1 MKKRWM
7 SGTLALLLAGTTVA
21 SMMPAVSV
29 KAEGNT
35 ATGTTYYV
43 DSKEGNDSNDGTAE
57 NKAFQTLDKVNALDL
72 APGDTVLLKK
82 GSVFED
88 QALKFTKED
97 SGTAE
102 APVRISVY
110 GEGNRPQINTNGHG
124 QWDLNYG
131 TPLDNQNHKWKGK
144 VSSSILIEDTE
155 YLEIDGLELTNDRK
169 SSTDAETGKEYND
182 AYAMDRTG
190 VAGVA
195 KDNGTVDHIVLNDL
209 YIHDVTGNVYN
220 KHMTNGGIYFIVEK
234 PTNEGKTGIA
244 RYNDVQIRNCSL
256 NKVNRWGI
264 AVGYTYQWGQFQT
277 AELPDATMAKYGS
290 SNVVIE
296 NNYLNHV
303 GGDAITT
310 MYLDR
315 PMVQYNVSENAAEQI
330 NTTDYSKNQPSLD
343 ANGNVNGTQ
352 GVGAGRVAAG
362 IWPWKCKN
370 AIFQYNECFTT
381 LNASRGNGDGQ
392 PWDADYGDGTN
403 YQYNYS
409 HGNTAS
415 TIMFCGPE
423 SINNTFRYNISQYE
437 DMGPLDPAGNTGNCQ
452 VYNNTF
458 YIKEGLDTIWSTVH
472 RNNGPVDMENN
483 IFYFASKTPVKVRDW
498 NPENVGNKTYS
509 NNLYYNITN
518 LPNDAAAVKVDANT
532 NTKVLVDPGS
542 GPRAVAKDNSARKH
556 EDPTATTV
564 FDGYKLA
571 ENSPAINAGKVVVDR
586 NGYTIDHDFFG
597 HKITAVPEIGAAE
610 SDAVAALVLRSNVYT
625 VSGTTVSDLPKNT
638 TVEDFLKNVIIDAGV
653 TVTIKEGEKELTA
666 TDIVKGG
673 ATITLSYEG
682 MKSVTYTVV
691 ASSDKELKDCYYEVK
706 GTTMSV
712 PYTDNNP
719 ATVKEVKANITVAD
733 TATVSVLNGENELA
747 DIDNVTA
754 GMILRITAENGDTND
769 YIIAQKNTY
778 NWTLDYVNGQQGN
791 VWFGQIKDGS
801 GDWANMTAVDK
812 DGWPNWATHTYYG
825 PGIDAPQ
832 GTITTTNPSV
842 HGLLSAPPSTDISTA
857 MAYRVPKS
865 GTVTFNVKDDE
876 PYLRQ
881 SGNANGIVTLGL
893 FVNDTEK
900 ESVTLV
906 KSQEKVGEWEK
917 PVELE
922 VAQGDI
928 IRVVAKCNENP
939 TKPSAHITPII
950 TYVDK
955 AAADTKAPTVPT
967 EVTVTDITTTTAKV
981 TWTAPTDNVGVAGY
995 NVYVNDS
1002 ETPVNGA
1009 TLVTGTEYVL
1019 ESLTAG
1025 TEYKVTVKAVNA
1037 AGKVSEGAVH
1047 TFTTAPSAPTEVTVT
1062 DVTATAAK
1070 VTWKAPADND
1080 SVVGYKVYLNN
1091 VQVNKEL
1098 VTTTEYDLSEL
1109 KETTDYSVTV
1119 CSVNAAGKESEKSAE
1134 VTFKTQKTEEP
1145 TDTVKPSVPGNVV
1158 VPEASI
1164 TQTGATITWEA
1175 STDNVA
1181 VTGYNVYMN
1190 DTKVNATP
1198 VTVTTYNLTGLT
1210 AGTEYAVTVTA
1221 VDAAGNESAGSD
1233 QATFTTLAADETKD
1247 SVAPS
1252 VPGNVVVPEA
1262 SITQTGAKITW
1273 EESTDDTAVV
1283 GYNVYVN
1290 EAKVNDEPVKGL
1302 ELELTGLTPDTE
1314 YTVTVTAVD
1323 ATENESGRSAAF
1335 TFTTLKNEEPA
1346 PEKPSAPINVKV
1358 TDIKWRT
1365 AKVTWEAAP
1374 ERAAVK
1380 KYNVYLNDVK
1390 VKSTDE
1396 TECLLENLTGDTLY
1410 AVAVTAM
1417 AEDGTESDKAVL
1429 EEVTEEEIE
1438 KGKFKTQVDKEEL
1451 QETAKNVD
1459 KVLENKE
1466 NYTEESLKNLQDAY
1480 NNCQKVLEDKNATLD
1495 QVDEAKKALKKAFDD
1510 LKTKDDGKKDD
1521 GKKDDGKQDDGK
1533 QDDGKQDDG
1542 KKEDPKKD
1550 PTPTPGPV
1558 TPTPTTTPTP
1568 STTPQSGAKP
1578 AASSGNTNTGST
1590 NAGGTTTGST
1600 STARAAK
1607 TGDTANAAAWLF
1619 TLAASAVAG
1628 TVIVKRKRED

>member
-43 DSKEGNDSNDGTAE
+43 DSKEGKNSNDGTAE
-57 NKAFQTLDKVNALDL
+57 NKAFQTLDKVNELNL
-72 APGDTVLLKK
+72 EPGDTVLLKR

-102 APVRISVY
+102 APVRISAY

-124 QWDLNYG
+124 QWELNYG
-131 TPLDNQNHKWKGK
+131 TPLDNQNHKWKGT

-155 YLEIDGLELTNDRK
+155 YIEIEGLELTNDRN
-169 SSTDAETGKEYND
+169 SATDTEKDKAYND

-209 YIHDVTGNVYN
+209 YIHNVTGNVYN
-220 KHMTNGGIYFIVEK
+220 KHMTNGGIYFIVAK
-234 PTNEGKTGIA
+234 PTNEGATGIA
-244 RYNDVQIRNCSL
+244 RYNDVKITNCSL
-256 NKVNRWGI
+256 DTVNRWGI
-264 AVGYTYQWGQFQT
+264 AVGYTYQWRQFT
-277 AELPDATMAKYGS
+277 TGALSDATMAKYGS

-330 NTTDYSKNQPSLD
+330 NFKDYSKNQPSLD

-352 GVGAGRVAAG
+352 GVGAGRVAAA

-370 AIFQYNECFTT
+370 AIFQYNECFRT
-381 LNASRGNGDGQ
+381 LNASNGNGDGQ

-458 YIKEGLDTIWSTVH
+458 YIKEGLNTIWH
-472 RNNGPVDMENN
+472 RSHGNGGPVDMENN
-483 IFYFASKTPVKVRDW
+483 IFYFAGNSPVAVNDW
-498 NPENVGNKTYS
+498 NPSGNKTFS
-509 NNLYYNITN
+509 NNLYYNVTTY
-518 LPNDAAAVKVDANT
+518 PNDANAVKANAG
-532 NTKVLVDPGS
+532 TKVLVDAGS
-542 GPRAVAKDNSARKH
+542 GPDSVATDKSARRH

-625 VSGTTVSDLPKNT
+625 VTGTNVSDLPKNT
-638 TVEDFLKNVIIDAGV
+638 TVKDFLENVIVDTGV
-653 TVTIKEGEKELTA
+653 TITIKEGETELTG

-682 MKSVTYTVV
+682 MESVTYTVV
-691 ASSDKELKDCYYEVK
+691 ASSDKELKGCFYEVK
-706 GTTMSV
+706 GIEVRV
-712 PYTDNNP
+712 PYTENNP
-719 ATVKEVKANITVAD
+719 TTVKEMKANVTVAD
-733 TATVSVLNGENELA
+733 TATVSVLNGGAELA
-747 DIDNVTA
+747 DSDAVAA
-754 GMILRITAENGDTND
+754 GMTLRITAEDGTTND
-769 YIIAQKNTY
+769 FAITQKNEY
-778 NWTLDYVNGQQGN
+778 NWTFDFVRGQQGN

-801 GDWANMTAVDK
+801 SGWTNMTTIDS

-832 GTITTTNPSV
+832 NTNTTTDPTV
-842 HGLLSAPPSTDISTA
+842 HGLLSAPPRTDISTA

-865 GTVTFNVKDDE
+865 GTVSFKIRDDE

-881 SGNANGIVTLGL
+881 SPNTGGTVTLSL
-893 FVNDTEK
+893 YVNGEEK
-900 ESVTLV
+900 KSLTLET
-906 KSQEKVGEWEK
+906 SRQKVGNWEQ
-917 PVELE
+917 PEEIAVSR
-922 VAQGDI
+922 GDM
-928 IRVVAKCNENP
+928 IRVVTKCNGNP
-939 TKPSAHITPII
+939 SKPSVHVTPII

-955 AAADTKAPTVPT
+955 AAADTEVPT
-967 EVTVTDITTTTAKV
+967 APSEVTATDITTTTAKV
-981 TWTAPTDNVGVAGY
+981 TWTASTDNVGVAGY

-1002 ETPVNGA
+1002 ETPVNGE
-1009 TLVTGTEYVL
+1009 TLVTGTEYAL

-1025 TEYKVTVKAVNA
+1025 TEYKVTVKAVDA
-1037 AGKVSEGAVH
+1037 AGNVSEGAVY
-1047 TFTTAPSAPTEVTVT
+1047 TFTTKNAADTEAPTAPGNVAVT
-1062 DVTATAAK
+1062 DVTTTTAK
-1070 VTWKAPADND
+1070 VTWSEATDNVG
-1080 SVVGYKVYLNN
+1080 VVGYNVYLNEAK
-1091 VQVNKEL
+1091 VNETL
-1098 VTTTEYDLSEL
+1098 ITTTEYDLTALTE
-1109 KETTDYSVTV
+1109 ETAYSVR
-1119 CSVNAAGKESEKSAE
+1119 
-1134 VTFKTQKTEEP
+1134 
-1145 TDTVKPSVPGNVV
+1145 
-1158 VPEASI
+1158 
-1164 TQTGATITWEA
+1164 
-1175 STDNVA
+1175 
-1181 VTGYNVYMN
+1181 
-1190 DTKVNATP
+1190 
-1198 VTVTTYNLTGLT
+1198 
-1210 AGTEYAVTVTA
+1210 VTA
-1221 VDAAGNESAGSD
+1221 VDAAENESARSEAATFTTPKTQDTEAPSVPAGVTASD
-1233 QATFTTLAADETKD
+1233 VTRTGAKITWTASTDNVGVAGYNVYLGESRVNTSPVTVTEYELSGLTANTEYTVTVSAVDAAGIESARSEAATFTTLAAEEEKD
-1247 SVAPS
+1247 NEAPS
-1252 VPGNVVVPEA
+1252 VPAGVTA
-1262 SITQTGAKITW
+1262 SDVTQTGAKITW
-1273 EESTDDTAVV
+1273 TAAADNVGV
-1283 GYNVYVN
+1283 AGYNVYVD
-1290 EAKVNDEPVKGL
+1290 ETKVNTDKLVEAL

-1314 YTVTVTAVD
+1314 YTVTVSAVD
-1323 ATENESGRSAAF
+1323 AAGNESGRSAAF

-1346 PEKPSAPINVKV
+1346 PEKPSAPTNVKV
-1358 TDIKWRT
+1358 SEITHTT
-1365 AKVTWEAAP
+1365 AIVTWEPAA
-1374 ERAAVK
+1374 ERAMVSG
-1380 KYNVYLNDVK
+1380 YNVYLDGKKQN
-1390 VKSTDE
+1390 E
-1396 TECLLENLTGDTLY
+1396 LPIEGTEYKLTGLTVGTRY
-1410 AVAVTAM
+1410 NVAVTVVDA
-1417 AEDGTESDKAVL
+1417 DGMESDRT
-1429 EEVTEEEIE
+1429 EEVEDTFIT
-1438 KGKFKTQVDKEEL
+1438 KADKDKL
-1451 QETAKNVD
+1451 QETAKDVD
-1459 KVLENKE
+1459 KVLENKG
-1466 NYTEESLKNLQDAY
+1466 NYTEESLKNLEEVYKKYQE
-1480 NNCQKVLEDKNATLD
+1480 VLNGDNVTQEEVEKANA
-1495 QVDEAKKALKKAFDD
+1495 EIKKAFDE
-1510 LKTKDDGKKDD
+1510 LKAKEDDKKDD
-1521 GKKDDGKQDDGK
+1521 GKK
-1533 QDDGKQDDG
+1533 DDGKQDDG

-1550 PTPTPGPV
+1550 PTPTPGPA

-1578 AASSGNTNTGST
+1578 ATPSGNTNTGST
-1590 NAGGTTTGST
+1590 GAGGTTTGST
-1600 STARAAK
+1600 SATRAAK

-1619 TLAASAVAG
+1619 TMAASAVAG

>member
-43 DSKEGNDSNDGTAE
+43 DSNGGNDSNEGTSE
-57 NKAFQTLDKVNALDL
+57 GKAFRTLDKVNALDL

-102 APVRISVY
+102 APVKISTY
-110 GEGNRPQINTNGHG
+110 GEGSRPQINTNGHG
-124 QWDLNYG
+124 LWELNYG
-131 TPLDNQNHKWKGK
+131 TPLDNQNHKWKGT
-144 VSSSILIEDTE
+144 VSSSILIEDAE
-155 YLEIDGLELTNDRK
+155 YLEIEGLELTNDRN
-169 SSTDAETGKEYND
+169 SATDTEKDKAYND

-209 YIHDVTGNVYN
+209 YIHNVTGNVYN
-220 KHMTNGGIYFIVEK
+220 KHMTNGGIYFIVAK
-234 PTNEGKTGIA
+234 PTNEGETGIA
-244 RYNDVQIRNCSL
+244 RYNDIQIRNCSL
-256 NKVNRWGI
+256 DTVNRWGI
-264 AVGYTYQWGQFQT
+264 AVGYTYQWRQFT
-277 AELPDATMAKYGS
+277 TGALSDATMAKYAS

-315 PMVQYNVSENAAEQI
+315 PLVQYNVSENAAEQI
-330 NTTDYSKNQPSLD
+330 NTKDYSQQQPSLD
-343 ANGNVNGTQ
+343 ANGNENGKQWVN
-352 GVGAGRVAAG
+352 AGRVAAA

-370 AIFQYNECFTT
+370 AIFQYNECFRT
-381 LNASRGNGDGQ
+381 LHASDGNGDGQ

-437 DMGPLDPAGNTGNCQ
+437 DMGPLDPAGNSGNCQ

-458 YIKEGLDTIWSTVH
+458 YIKEGLNTIWH
-472 RNNGPVDMENN
+472 RSHGNGGPVDMENN
-483 IFYFASKTPVKVRDW
+483 IFYFAGNTPVTVNDW
-498 NPENVGNKTYS
+498 NPSGNKTYS
-509 NNLYYNITN
+509 NNLYYNVSTY
-518 LPNDAAAVKVDANT
+518 PNDANAVKVNAGT
-532 NTKVLVDPGS
+532 PVLVNPGS
-542 GPRAVAKDNSARKH
+542 GPDSVAADKTVRKH
-556 EDPTATTV
+556 EDPNATTV

-586 NGYTIDHDFFG
+586 NGYSIDHDFFG

-625 VSGTTVSDLPKNT
+625 VTGTNVSDLPKNT
-638 TVEDFLKNVIIDAGV
+638 TVEDFLNNVIVDTGV
-653 TVTIKEGEKELTA
+653 TVTIKEGETELTG
-666 TDIVKGG
+666 TNIVKGG

-682 MKSVTYTVV
+682 MESVTYTVV
-691 ASSDKELKDCYYEVK
+691 ASSDKELKGCFYEVN
-706 GTTMSV
+706 GTEVRV
-712 PYTDNNP
+712 PYTEKNP
-719 ATVKEVKANITVAD
+719 TTVKEMKANVTVAD
-733 TATVSVLNGENELA
+733 TATVSVLNSEAELA
-747 DIDNVTA
+747 DTDTVAA
-754 GMILRITAENGDTND
+754 GMTLRITAEDGTTNNFA
-769 YIIAQKNTY
+769 ITQKNEY
-778 NWTLDYVNGQQGN
+778 NWTFDFVRGQQGN
-791 VWFGQIKDGS
+791 VWFGQIKDS
-801 GDWANMTAVDK
+801 SSDWSNMTTIDP

-832 GTITTTNPSV
+832 NTNTTTDPTV
-842 HGLLSAPPSTDISTA
+842 HGLLSAPPSKDISTA

-865 GTVTFNVKDDE
+865 GTVSFKIRDDE

-881 SGNANGIVTLGL
+881 SPNTGGTVTLSL
-893 FVNDTEK
+893 YVNGEEK
-900 ESVTLV
+900 KSLTLET
-906 KSQEKVGEWEK
+906 SRQKVGNWEQAEEI
-917 PVELE
+917 V
-922 VAQGDI
+922 VSCGDM
-928 IRVVAKCNENP
+928 IRVVTKCNGNP
-939 TKPSAHITPII
+939 SKPSVHVTPII

-955 AAADTKAPTVPT
+955 SAADTEAPTAPT
-967 EVTVTDITTTTAKV
+967 NVTTTDITTTTAKV

-1002 ETPVNGA
+1002 ETPVNGE

-1025 TEYKVTVKAVNA
+1025 TEYTVTVKAVNA

-1181 VTGYNVYMN
+1181 VSGYNVYMN

-1210 AGTEYAVTVTA
+1210 AGIEYTVTVTA

-1233 QATFTTLAADETKD
+1233 PATFTTLAADETKD

-1273 EESTDDTAVV
+1273 EESEDDTAVV

-1290 EAKVNDEPVKGL
+1290 EAKVNDESVKGL

-1374 ERAAVK
+1374 ERATVK

-1429 EEVTEEEIE
+1429 EEVIEEGIE

-1533 QDDGKQDDG
+1533 QDDGK
-1542 KKEDPKKD
+1542 KEDPKKD

-1578 AASSGNTNTGST
+1578 AAPSGNTNTGST

>member
-1 MKKRWM
+1 MKKKWM
-7 SGTLALLLAGTTVA
+7 SRTLALALAGTTVA
-21 SMMPAVSV
+21 SMVPTVPVNAKES
-29 KAEGNT
+29 A

-43 DSKEGNDSNDGTAE
+43 DSIGGKDSNDGTSE
-57 NKAFQTLDKVNALDL
+57 SKAFKTLDKVNDL
-72 APGDTVLLKK
+72 NLEPGDTVLLKK

-102 APVRISVY
+102 APVKISTY
-110 GEGNRPQINTNGHG
+110 GEGERPKINTNGHG
-124 QWDLNYG
+124 LWELNYG
-131 TPLDNQNHKWKGK
+131 TPLDNQNHKWKGT
-144 VSSSILIEDTE
+144 VSSSILIEDAE
-155 YLEIDGLELTNDRK
+155 YLEIEGLELTNDRN
-169 SSTDAETGKEYND
+169 SATDTEKDKAYND

-209 YIHDVTGNVYN
+209 YIHNVTGNVYN
-220 KHMTNGGIYFIVEK
+220 KHMTNGGIYFIVAK
-234 PTNEGKTGIA
+234 PTNEGETGIA
-244 RYNDVQIRNCSL
+244 RYNDIQIRNCSL
-256 NKVNRWGI
+256 DTVNRWGI
-264 AVGYTYQWGQFQT
+264 AVGYTYQWRQFT
-277 AELPDATMAKYGS
+277 TGALSDATMAKYAS

-315 PMVQYNVSENAAEQI
+315 PMVQYNVSENASEQI
-330 NTTDYSKNQPSLD
+330 NFKDYSKNQPSLD

-370 AIFQYNECFTT
+370 AIFQYNECFRT
-381 LNASRGNGDGQ
+381 LNASNGNGDGQ

-415 TIMFCGPE
+415 TIMFCGGE

-437 DMGPLDPAGNTGNCQ
+437 DMGPLDPAGNSGNCQ

-458 YIKEGLDTIWSTVH
+458 YIKEGLNTIWH
-472 RNNGPVDMENN
+472 RSHGNGGPVDMENN
-483 IFYFASKTPVKVRDW
+483 IFYFAGNTPVTVNDW
-498 NPENVGNKTYS
+498 NPSGNKTFR
-509 NNLYYNITN
+509 NNLYYYVSSY
-518 LPNDAAAVKVDANT
+518 PNDANAVKVNAGT
-532 NTKVLVDPGS
+532 EVLVNPGS
-542 GPRAVAKDNSARKH
+542 GPDSVATDKSARRH

-682 MKSVTYTVV
+682 MESVTYTVV
-691 ASSDKELKDCYYEVK
+691 ASSDKELNDCYYEVK

-712 PYTDNNP
+712 PYTDKNP

-747 DIDNVTA
+747 DTDNVVA

-791 VWFGQIKDGS
+791 VWFGQMKRGT
-801 GDWANMTAVDK
+801 GDWANMTEVDH
-812 DGWPNWATHTYYG
+812 DRWPNWAVNTYYG

-881 SGNANGIVTLGL
+881 NGNANGTVTLGL
-893 FVNDTEK
+893 YVNGTEK
-900 ESVTLV
+900 KSVTLANS
-906 KSQEKVGEWEK
+906 KEKVGDWEK
-917 PVELE
+917 PEEFE

-928 IRVVAKCNENP
+928 IRVVVKCNGNP
-939 TKPSAHITPII
+939 SKPSAHITPII

-955 AAADTKAPTVPT
+955 AAADKEAPTVPADVKAT
-967 EVTVTDITTTTAKV
+967 EVTVTTAKITWSESTDNVSVAGYNVYVNETKVNDALVTGTEYSLTDLTAATEYSVTVTAVDAAENESAKSEAVVFTTEAEKDTQAPTAPTDVKATEVTETTAKV
-981 TWTAPTDNVGVAGY
+981 TWSEATDNVGVVGYNVYLNETKVKDALVTGTEYALTGLTEATEYTVRVTAVDAADNESERSIVDTFTTLTTVDTEAPGVPTNVSATDVTQTGAKVTWSASADNVGVVGYNVYVGEGKVNDTPVTATEYALTGLTANTEYTVSVSAVDAAGNESAKSKAATFTTLEAEEEKDTEVPGVPTNVSAADVTQTGAKVTWSEATDNVGVAGY
-995 NVYVNDS
+995 NVYVN
-1002 ETPVNGA
+1002 EAKVNEE
-1009 TLVTGTEYVL
+1009 LV
-1019 ESLTAG
+1019 AG
-1025 TEYKVTVKAVNA
+1025 TEFA
-1037 AGKVSEGAVH
+1037 
-1047 TFTTAPSAPTEVTVT
+1047 
-1062 DVTATAAK
+1062 
-1070 VTWKAPADND
+1070 
-1080 SVVGYKVYLNN
+1080 
-1091 VQVNKEL
+1091 
-1098 VTTTEYDLSEL
+1098 
-1109 KETTDYSVTV
+1109 
-1119 CSVNAAGKESEKSAE
+1119 
-1134 VTFKTQKTEEP
+1134 
-1145 TDTVKPSVPGNVV
+1145 
-1158 VPEASI
+1158 
-1164 TQTGATITWEA
+1164 
-1175 STDNVA
+1175 
-1181 VTGYNVYMN
+1181 
-1190 DTKVNATP
+1190 
-1198 VTVTTYNLTGLT
+1198 LTGLT
-1210 AGTEYAVTVTA
+1210 EATEYTVRVSA
-1221 VDAAGNESAGSD
+1221 VDAAGNESARSEA
-1233 QATFTTLAADETKD
+1233 ATFTTL
-1247 SVAPS
+1247 
-1252 VPGNVVVPEA
+1252 
-1262 SITQTGAKITW
+1262 
-1273 EESTDDTAVV
+1273 ES
-1283 GYNVYVN
+1283 
-1290 EAKVNDEPVKGL
+1290 EK
-1302 ELELTGLTPDTE
+1302 
-1314 YTVTVTAVD
+1314 
-1323 ATENESGRSAAF
+1323 
-1335 TFTTLKNEEPA
+1335 PA
-1346 PEKPSAPINVKV
+1346 PEKPSAPTNVKV
-1358 TDIKWRT
+1358 SEITHTT
-1365 AKVTWEAAP
+1365 AIVTWEPAA
-1374 ERAAVK
+1374 ERAMAPG
-1380 KYNVYLNDVK
+1380 YNVYLDDKKQN
-1390 VKSTDE
+1390 E
-1396 TECLLENLTGDTLY
+1396 LPIEGTEYKLTGLKVGTRY
-1410 AVAVTAM
+1410 NVAVTVVDV
-1417 AEDGTESDKAVL
+1417 DGIESDRT
-1429 EEVTEEEIE
+1429 EEVEDTFIT
-1438 KGKFKTQVDKEEL
+1438 KADKDKL
-1451 QETAKNVD
+1451 QETAKDVD
-1459 KVLENKE
+1459 KVLENKG
-1466 NYTEESLKNLQDAY
+1466 NYTEESLKNLEEVYKKYQE
-1480 NNCQKVLEDKNATLD
+1480 VLNGDNVTQEEVEKANA
-1495 QVDEAKKALKKAFDD
+1495 EIKKAFDE
-1510 LKTKDDGKKDD
+1510 LKAKDDDKKDD
-1521 GKKDDGKQDDGK
+1521 GKK
-1533 QDDGKQDDG
+1533 DDGKQDDG

-1550 PTPTPGPV
+1550 PTPTPGPA

-1578 AASSGNTNTGST
+1578 AAPSGNTNTGST
-1590 NAGGTTTGST
+1590 NAGGATTGST
-1600 STARAAK
+1600 STTRVAK
-1607 TGDTANAAAWLF
+1607 TGDTANTAAWLF

>member
-1 MKKRWM
+1 M

-43 DSKEGNDSNDGTAE
+43 DSKEGKNSNDGTAE
-57 NKAFQTLDKVNALDL
+57 NKAFQTLDKVNELNL
-72 APGDTVLLKK
+72 EPGDTVLLKK

-97 SGTAE
+97 SGTVE
-102 APVRISVY
+102 APVKISTY
-110 GEGNRPQINTNGHG
+110 GEGSRPQINTNGHG
-124 QWDLNYG
+124 LWELNYG
-131 TPLDNQNHKWKGK
+131 TPLDNQNHKWKGT
-144 VSSSILIEDTE
+144 VSSSILIEDAE
-155 YLEIDGLELTNDRK
+155 YLEIEGLELTNDRN
-169 SSTDAETGKEYND
+169 SATDTEKDKAYND

-209 YIHDVTGNVYN
+209 YIHNVTGNVYN
-220 KHMTNGGIYFIVEK
+220 KHMTNGGIYFIVAK
-234 PTNEGKTGIA
+234 PTNEGETGIA
-244 RYNDVQIRNCSL
+244 RYNDIQIRNCSL
-256 NKVNRWGI
+256 DTVNRWGI
-264 AVGYTYQWGQFQT
+264 AVGYTYQWRQFT
-277 AELPDATMAKYGS
+277 TGALSDATMAKYAS

-315 PMVQYNVSENAAEQI
+315 PLVQYNVSENAAEQI
-330 NTTDYSKNQPSLD
+330 NTKDYSQQQPSLD
-343 ANGNVNGTQ
+343 ANGNENGKQWVN
-352 GVGAGRVAAG
+352 AGRVAAA

-370 AIFQYNECFTT
+370 AIFQYNECFRT
-381 LNASRGNGDGQ
+381 LHASDGNGDGQ

-437 DMGPLDPAGNTGNCQ
+437 DMGPLDPAGNSGNCQ

-458 YIKEGLDTIWSTVH
+458 YIKEGLNTIWH
-472 RNNGPVDMENN
+472 RSHGNGGPVDMENN
-483 IFYFASKTPVKVRDW
+483 IFYFAGNTPVAVNDW
-498 NPENVGNKTYS
+498 NPSGNKTFS
-509 NNLYYNITN
+509 NNLYYNVSTY
-518 LPNDAAAVKVDANT
+518 PNDANAVKVNAGT
-532 NTKVLVDPGS
+532 EVLVNPGS
-542 GPRAVAKDNSARKH
+542 GPDSVATDKSARRH

-653 TVTIKEGEKELTA
+653 TVTIKEGEKELIA

-682 MKSVTYTVV
+682 MESVTYTVV

-712 PYTDNNP
+712 PYTDKNP

-747 DIDNVTA
+747 DTDNVVA

-791 VWFGQIKDGS
+791 VWFGQMKRGT
-801 GDWANMTAVDK
+801 GDWANMTEVDH
-812 DGWPNWATHTYYG
+812 DRWPNWAVNTYYG

-881 SGNANGIVTLGL
+881 NGNANGTVTLGL
-893 FVNDTEK
+893 YVNGTEK
-900 ESVTLV
+900 KSVTLANS
-906 KSQEKVGEWEK
+906 KEKVGDWEK
-917 PVELE
+917 PEELE

-928 IRVVAKCNENP
+928 IRVVVKCNGNP
-939 TKPSAHITPII
+939 SKPSAHITPII

-955 AAADTKAPTVPT
+955 AAADKEAPTVPADVKAT
-967 EVTVTDITTTTAKV
+967 EVTVTTAKITWSESTDNVSVAGYNVYVNETKVNDALVTGTEYSLTDLTAATEYSVTVTAVDAAENESAKSEAVVFTTEAEKDTQAPTAPTDVKATEVTETTAKV
-981 TWTAPTDNVGVAGY
+981 TWSEATDNVGVVGYNVYLNETKVNDAFVTGTEYALTGLTEATEYTVRVTAVDAAENESKRSEAATFTTPKTQDTEVPSVPAGVAASDVTQTGAKITWTASTDNVGVAGYNVYLGESKVNTSPVTVTEYALTGLTANTGYTVSVSAVDAAGNESAKSEAASFTTLEAEEEKDTEVPGVPTNVSAADVTQTGAKVTWSEATDNVGVAGY
-995 NVYVNDS
+995 NVYVN
-1002 ETPVNGA
+1002 EAKVNEE
-1009 TLVTGTEYVL
+1009 LV
-1019 ESLTAG
+1019 AG
-1025 TEYKVTVKAVNA
+1025 TEFA
-1037 AGKVSEGAVH
+1037 
-1047 TFTTAPSAPTEVTVT
+1047 
-1062 DVTATAAK
+1062 
-1070 VTWKAPADND
+1070 
-1080 SVVGYKVYLNN
+1080 
-1091 VQVNKEL
+1091 
-1098 VTTTEYDLSEL
+1098 
-1109 KETTDYSVTV
+1109 
-1119 CSVNAAGKESEKSAE
+1119 
-1134 VTFKTQKTEEP
+1134 
-1145 TDTVKPSVPGNVV
+1145 
-1158 VPEASI
+1158 
-1164 TQTGATITWEA
+1164 
-1175 STDNVA
+1175 
-1181 VTGYNVYMN
+1181 
-1190 DTKVNATP
+1190 
-1198 VTVTTYNLTGLT
+1198 LTGLT
-1210 AGTEYAVTVTA
+1210 EATEYTVRVSA
-1221 VDAAGNESAGSD
+1221 VDAAGNESARSEA
-1233 QATFTTLAADETKD
+1233 ATFTTL
-1247 SVAPS
+1247 
-1252 VPGNVVVPEA
+1252 
-1262 SITQTGAKITW
+1262 
-1273 EESTDDTAVV
+1273 ES
-1283 GYNVYVN
+1283 
-1290 EAKVNDEPVKGL
+1290 EK
-1302 ELELTGLTPDTE
+1302 
-1314 YTVTVTAVD
+1314 
-1323 ATENESGRSAAF
+1323 
-1335 TFTTLKNEEPA
+1335 PA
-1346 PEKPSAPINVKV
+1346 PEKPSAPTNVKV
-1358 TDIKWRT
+1358 SEITHTT
-1365 AKVTWEAAP
+1365 AIVTWEPAA
-1374 ERAAVK
+1374 ERAMAPG
-1380 KYNVYLNDVK
+1380 YNVYLDDKRQN
-1390 VKSTDE
+1390 E
-1396 TECLLENLTGDTLY
+1396 LPIEGTEYKLTGLKVGTRY
-1410 AVAVTAM
+1410 NVAVTVVDV
-1417 AEDGTESDKAVL
+1417 DGIESDRT
-1429 EEVTEEEIE
+1429 EEVEDTFIT
-1438 KGKFKTQVDKEEL
+1438 KADKDKL
-1451 QETAKNVD
+1451 QETAKDVD
-1459 KVLENKE
+1459 KVLENKG
-1466 NYTEESLKNLQDAY
+1466 NYTEESLKNLEEVYKKYQE
-1480 NNCQKVLEDKNATLD
+1480 VLNGDNVTQEEVEKANA
-1495 QVDEAKKALKKAFDD
+1495 EIKKAFDE
-1510 LKTKDDGKKDD
+1510 LKVKDDGKKDD
-1521 GKKDDGKQDDGK
+1521 GKKDDGK

-1558 TPTPTTTPTP
+1558 TPTPTTTPTT

-1578 AASSGNTNTGST
+1578 AAPSGNTNTGST

-1628 TVIVKRKRED
+1628 TVVVKRKRED

>member
-1 MKKRWM
+1 M

-35 ATGTTYYV
+35 ANGTTYYV
-43 DSKEGNDSNDGTAE
+43 DSNGGNDSNEGTSE
-57 NKAFQTLDKVNALDL
+57 GKAFKTLDKVNALDL
-72 APGDTVLLKK
+72 EPGDTVLLKK

-88 QALKFTKED
+88 QALTFTKED

-102 APVRISVY
+102 APVKVSTY

-124 QWDLNYG
+124 LWELNYG
-131 TPLDNQNHKWKGK
+131 TPLDNQNHKWKGT
-144 VSSSILIEDTE
+144 VSSSILIEDAE
-155 YLEIDGLELTNDRK
+155 YLEIEGLELTNDRK
-169 SSTDAETGKEYND
+169 SATDTEKDKAYND

-220 KHMTNGGIYFIVEK
+220 KHMTNGGIYFIVAK
-234 PTNEGKTGIA
+234 PTNEGETGIA
-244 RYNDVQIRNCSL
+244 RYNDIQIRNCSL
-256 NKVNRWGI
+256 DTVNRWGI
-264 AVGYTYQWGQFQT
+264 AVGYTYQWRQFT
-277 AELPDATMAKYGS
+277 TGALSDATMAKYAS

-315 PMVQYNVSENAAEQI
+315 PMVQYNVSENASEQI
-330 NTTDYSKNQPSLD
+330 NFKDYSKNQPSLD

-370 AIFQYNECFTT
+370 AIFQYNECFRT
-381 LNASRGNGDGQ
+381 LNASNGNGDGQ

-415 TIMFCGPE
+415 TIMFCGGE

-437 DMGPLDPAGNTGNCQ
+437 DMGPLDPAGNSGNCQ

-458 YIKEGLDTIWSTVH
+458 YIKEGLNTIWH
-472 RNNGPVDMENN
+472 RSHGNGGPVDMENN
-483 IFYFASKTPVKVRDW
+483 IFYFAGDTPVAVNDW
-498 NPENVGNKTYS
+498 NPSGNKTYS
-509 NNLYYNITN
+509 NNLYYNVAN
-518 LPNDAAAVKVDANT
+518 YPNDANPVKVNAGT
-532 NTKVLVDPGS
+532 QVLVNPGS
-542 GPRAVAKDNSARKH
+542 GPDSVATDKSARRH

-625 VSGTTVSDLPKNT
+625 VTGTNVSNLPKNT
-638 TVEDFLKNVIIDAGV
+638 TVKDFLENVIIDAGV
-653 TVTIKEGEKELTA
+653 TVTIKDGEKELTA

-682 MKSVTYTVV
+682 MESVTYTVV

-712 PYTDNNP
+712 PYTDKNP

-747 DIDNVTA
+747 DTDNVAA

-791 VWFGQIKDGS
+791 VWFGQIKRGT
-801 GDWANMTAVDK
+801 GDWANMTEVDH
-812 DGWPNWATHTYYG
+812 DRWPNWAVNTYYG

-881 SGNANGIVTLGL
+881 NGNTNGTVTLGL
-893 FVNDTEK
+893 YVNGTEK
-900 ESVTLV
+900 KSVTLANS
-906 KSQEKVGEWEK
+906 KEKVGDWEK
-917 PVELE
+917 PEELE

-928 IRVVAKCNENP
+928 IRVVVKCNGNP
-939 TKPSAHITPII
+939 SKPSAHITPII

-955 AAADTKAPTVPT
+955 AAADKEAPTVPADVKAT
-967 EVTVTDITTTTAKV
+967 EVTVTTAKITWSESTDNVSVAGYNVYVNETKVNDALVTGTEYSLTDLTAATEYSVTVTAVDAAENESAKSEAVVFTTEAEKDTQAPTAPTDVKATEVTQTTAKV
-981 TWTAPTDNVGVAGY
+981 TWSEATDNVGVVGYNVYLNETKVNDALVTGTEYALTELTEATEYTVRVTAVDAADNESERSIVDTFTTLTTVDTEAPGVPTNVSATDVTQTGAKVTWSASADNVGVVGYNVYVGEGKVNDTPVTATEYALTGLTANTEYTVSVSAVDAAGNESAKSKAAIFTTLEAEEEKDTEVPGVPTNVSAADVTQTGAKVTWSEATDNVGVAGY
-995 NVYVNDS
+995 NVYVN
-1002 ETPVNGA
+1002 EAKVNEE
-1009 TLVTGTEYVL
+1009 LV
-1019 ESLTAG
+1019 AG
-1025 TEYKVTVKAVNA
+1025 TEFA
-1037 AGKVSEGAVH
+1037 
-1047 TFTTAPSAPTEVTVT
+1047 
-1062 DVTATAAK
+1062 
-1070 VTWKAPADND
+1070 
-1080 SVVGYKVYLNN
+1080 
-1091 VQVNKEL
+1091 
-1098 VTTTEYDLSEL
+1098 
-1109 KETTDYSVTV
+1109 
-1119 CSVNAAGKESEKSAE
+1119 
-1134 VTFKTQKTEEP
+1134 
-1145 TDTVKPSVPGNVV
+1145 
-1158 VPEASI
+1158 
-1164 TQTGATITWEA
+1164 
-1175 STDNVA
+1175 
-1181 VTGYNVYMN
+1181 
-1190 DTKVNATP
+1190 
-1198 VTVTTYNLTGLT
+1198 LTGLT
-1210 AGTEYAVTVTA
+1210 EVTEYTVRVSA
-1221 VDAAGNESAGSD
+1221 VDAAGNESARSEA
-1233 QATFTTLAADETKD
+1233 ATFTTL
-1247 SVAPS
+1247 
-1252 VPGNVVVPEA
+1252 
-1262 SITQTGAKITW
+1262 
-1273 EESTDDTAVV
+1273 ES
-1283 GYNVYVN
+1283 
-1290 EAKVNDEPVKGL
+1290 EK
-1302 ELELTGLTPDTE
+1302 
-1314 YTVTVTAVD
+1314 
-1323 ATENESGRSAAF
+1323 
-1335 TFTTLKNEEPA
+1335 PA
-1346 PEKPSAPINVKV
+1346 PEKPSAPTNVKV
-1358 TDIKWRT
+1358 SEITHTT
-1365 AKVTWEAAP
+1365 AIVTWEPAA
-1374 ERAAVK
+1374 ERAMAPG
-1380 KYNVYLNDVK
+1380 YNVYLDDKRQN
-1390 VKSTDE
+1390 E
-1396 TECLLENLTGDTLY
+1396 LPIEGTEYKLTGLKVGTRY
-1410 AVAVTAM
+1410 NVAVTVVDA
-1417 AEDGTESDKAVL
+1417 DGMESDRT
-1429 EEVTEEEIE
+1429 EEVEDTFIT
-1438 KGKFKTQVDKEEL
+1438 KADKEKL
-1451 QETAKNVD
+1451 QETAKDAD
-1459 KVLENKE
+1459 KALENKDK
-1466 NYTEESLKNLQDAY
+1466 YTEESLKNLEEVYKKYQE
-1480 NNCQKVLEDKNATLD
+1480 VLNGDNVTQEEVEKANA
-1495 QVDEAKKALKKAFDD
+1495 EIKKAFDE
-1510 LKTKDDGKKDD
+1510 LKAKDDGKKDD
-1521 GKKDDGKQDDGK
+1521 GKK
-1533 QDDGKQDDG
+1533 DDGKQDDG

-1550 PTPTPGPV
+1550 PTPTPGPA

-1578 AASSGNTNTGST
+1578 AAPSGNTNKGST
-1590 NAGGTTTGST
+1590 NAGGATTGST
-1600 STARAAK
+1600 STTRVAK
-1607 TGDTANAAAWLF
+1607 TGDTANTAAWLF